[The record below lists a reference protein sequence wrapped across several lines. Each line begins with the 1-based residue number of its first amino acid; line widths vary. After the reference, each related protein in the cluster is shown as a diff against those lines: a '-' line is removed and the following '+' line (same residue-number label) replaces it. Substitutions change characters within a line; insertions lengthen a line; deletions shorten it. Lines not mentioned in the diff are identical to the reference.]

1 MYFLPNSKEI
11 NKEIKD
17 NDIFDKK
24 IINNSFDEINE
35 TPKSTGKK
43 KQSDKNNNLN
53 SIKACLTANSP
64 NKLWKA
70 VYIMLF

>member
-64 NKLWKA
+64 NKL
-70 VYIMLF
+70 

>member
-53 SIKACLTANSP
+53 SIKACLTANSS
-64 NKLWKA
+64 NKL
-70 VYIMLF
+70 